1 MKYMLSYDTRHVKD
15 VYEGRTKFF
24 LISCPQS
31 LGGILGMSDTLR
43 RPVKKDSSI
52 VQLKLDQ
59 IMCMLNTQDDVGF
72 IADILSAC
80 NTYTVQI
87 NRLCPTLI

>member
-1 MKYMLSYDTRHVKD
+1 
-15 VYEGRTKFF
+15 
-24 LISCPQS
+24 
-31 LGGILGMSDTLR
+31 MSDTLR

-59 IMCMLNTQDDVGF
+59 IMCMYTQDDVGF